1 MKNNDIIK
9 DERTIAVEN
18 SSYRWAYIVLS
29 FGLLLDVAYRGWM
42 KNESSWDLLA
52 LIILSGL
59 ITTLYQAGKKIVT
72 RRWILW
78 AVVTA
83 LIAAVVSAVL
93 ILVR

>member
-1 MKNNDIIK
+1 MKNNEIIK
-9 DERTIAVEN
+9 DERSIAVEN
-18 SSYRWAYIVLS
+18 ASYRWAYIALS
-29 FGLLLDVAYRGWM
+29 FGLLLDVAYRGWV